1 MISTTEAEKQTRV
14 TRVNNR
20 FTIKATI
27 IVVIALLLTACG
39 YQLQKPIAMDD
50 NTQPVYVDGD
60 RLLSLALKQQLRSNG
75 IALVSNAS
83 SANSIITV
91 ALVDND
97 SRSYSVSIDARDA
110 EVLRSMEASIEW
122 HRIAVAESSE
132 RTLIEKTVVNAE
144 VVQTQKPENVAAQN
158 SEGELLTRELRGRLV
173 EKMMSLIR
181 YH

>member
-1 MISTTEAEKQTRV
+1 M
-14 TRVNNR
+14 NNR

>member
-1 MISTTEAEKQTRV
+1 M
-14 TRVNNR
+14 NNR

-97 SRSYSVSIDARDA
+97 SRSYSVSVDARDA
-110 EVLRSMEASIEW
+110 EALRSMAASIEW
-122 HRIAVAESSE
+122 HRIATSESSD
-132 RTLIEKTVVNAE
+132 RTLIQKTIVDAE
-144 VVQTQKPENVAAQN
+144 VVQIQKPENVAAQN
-158 SEGELLTRELRGRLV
+158 SEGELLSTRTSRTPRR
-173 EKMMSLIR
+173 KND
-181 YH
+181 